1 MSEPELII
9 KIQNPAVDCLRKAQ
23 DAIEG
28 LVKAYHDRFGVDLRD
43 SHQEQSPYQAIRD
56 LEEQAL
62 ANVDEGM
69 YQLLAAITKTWL
81 RMQLS
86 KAKEG
91 TPFKLNGRIFIN
103 PKTGKPLTNKEWEI
117 IVHDVEKAFGYIF
130 KDAKELLVYKAM
142 ALGKIIQSYAHPA
155 DVSALSVLTLPSRL
169 PSYLDNAIAFAERHA
184 AEHIVSLTSEARKR
198 IATTIIDA
206 QRNRVGSRQLEANL
220 FDRFASL
227 NRDWRRVAQTELITN
242 ANNAAL
248 ATAVDQGKLEGAKNI
263 FMIGISAPNACPWC
277 ASHVRGQVVVV
288 LDRSPKSGS
297 DEVTVNGQTYKAIWE
312 GKSNM
317 GRDRS
322 EWWVASGTQ
331 HPHCRCAWNRFMPE
345 VASAYAMRAK

>member
-1 MSEPELII
+1 MNELVIRIQAPEV
-9 KIQNPAVDCLRKAQ
+9 NGHRKFT
-23 DAIEG
+23 DAISG
-28 LVKAYHDRFGVDLRD
+28 LIKAYNDRFGIDLRE

-62 ANVDEGM
+62 ADVDEGM
-69 YQLLAAITKTWL
+69 YRLFAAITKTWL
-81 RMQLS
+81 RTSLI
-86 KAKEG
+86 KAKE

-103 PKTGKPLTNKEWEI
+103 PKTGKPLTNREWEI
-117 IVHDVEKAFGYIF
+117 IVRDVEKAFGHIF
-130 KDAKELLVYKAM
+130 KNAKELLVYKAM
-142 ALGKIIQSYAHPA
+142 ALGKIIQSYANPA
-155 DVSALSVLTLPSRL
+155 DVPSLSAVSLPARL
-169 PSYLDNAIAFAERHA
+169 PTYLDNAVEFAERNA
-184 AEHIVSLTSEARKR
+184 AEHIVSLTAEARKR
-198 IATTIIDA
+198 IATTIINA
-206 QRNRVGSRQLEANL
+206 QKNRIGSRQLEADL

-248 ATAVDQGKLEGAKNI
+248 ATAVDQAKSEGVKHT

-288 LDRSPKSGS
+288 LDRPPKSGK
-297 DEVTVNGQTYKAIWE
+297 DDVRVNGQTYKAIWE
-312 GKSNM
+312 GKSNI
-317 GRDRS
+317 GRDRD

-345 VASAYAMRAK
+345 VASAYKMRA